1 MPVRSVLI
9 GAAVFVAAF
18 GLLGWRMSRRKSIP
32 AAGVTTFLGVVGV
45 YAGFWGVMENR
56 HWLYFPC
63 VLLMLASYAIQF
75 AALRRAARGGKTA
88 GIPDSG
94 PTRE

>member
-1 MPVRSVLI
+1 VLI